1 MFKYG
6 RDGVVRY
13 LCPKA
18 LEPTRCS
25 LIRCCHEPGEGTNGT
40 SADRTGGLNFDHE
53 RVNLA
58 SSLDEM
64 AKPID
69 WTEVARDLGDIH
81 SAVKNEPGWRPLALF
96 KALLLATWYPFG
108 CEAGGGCGGP
118 SQLPLIWRLLYQ
130 QAHPI
135 GQAAFATQ

>member
-53 RVNLA
+53 RVNPA
-58 SSLDEM
+58 SSLDGM
-64 AKPID
+64 ARLID
-69 WTEVARDLGDIH
+69 WTEVARDLGDIY
-81 SAVKNEPGWRPLALF
+81 SAVKDEPGWRRWRYSQPCYLLHGILSDVKLAEVV
-96 KALLLATWYPFG
+96 AD
-108 CEAGGGCGGP
+108 
-118 SQLPLIWRLLYQ
+118 
-130 QAHPI
+130 QAS
-135 GQAAFATQ
+135 FR